1 MLSPKIINFSN
12 ERCMKSVHIRSFASP
27 YFPTFALKT
36 ERYGFKSEC
45 GKIQTRKTPNIY
57 TFHTV
62 EGTVLVYD
70 QFPETIFDLINA
82 F

>member
-1 MLSPKIINFSN
+1 
-12 ERCMKSVHIRSFASP
+12 MKSVHIRSFSSP
-27 YFPTFALKT
+27 YFPSFGLKT
-36 ERYGFKSEC
+36 ERYGVSVRIKSEC
-45 GKIQTRKTPNIY
+45 GKIRTGKTPNTD

-62 EGTVLVYD
+62 EGTFLVYD

>member
-1 MLSPKIINFSN
+1 
-12 ERCMKSVHIRSFASP
+12 MKSVHTRSFASP
-27 YFPTFALKT
+27 YFPTFGLKT

-45 GKIQTRKTPNIY
+45 GKIQTRKTPNMD